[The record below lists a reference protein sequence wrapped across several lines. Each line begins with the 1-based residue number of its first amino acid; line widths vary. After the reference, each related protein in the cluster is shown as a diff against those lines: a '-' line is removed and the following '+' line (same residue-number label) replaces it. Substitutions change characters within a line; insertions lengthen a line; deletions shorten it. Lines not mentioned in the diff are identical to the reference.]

1 MSFVWEF
8 LHTLLMTIRD
18 VTPIMVIIFGFQ
30 FAILKK
36 PIANPVKV
44 MIGFAYVIVGLSL
57 FLVGLELALFPLG
70 ETMAMQ
76 LTAPDFLNQVRITLG
91 GTLEWI
97 DYYWVFLFAFCIG
110 FSTTIAEP
118 SLLAV
123 AIKANQVSAGA
134 ISVNGLRI
142 AVALGVAVGIAL
154 GSYRIVVGDPI
165 HYYIIAGYIL
175 VVIQTYYAPKFIVP
189 LAYDSGGVTT
199 STVTVP
205 LVTALGLGLASTVP
219 GRNPM
224 IDGFGLIAFAS
235 LFPIISVMAYA
246 QLTQYLT
253 LVLLP
258 IIALQKSRT
267 PNIILLLRRRTM
279 RFKLILAFVED
290 SKTEQVLDAARDAGA
305 TGATVINNARGEG
318 LNKKQTFFGLTL
330 EVQKDV
336 VLFVVEEHLSRH
348 ILETISQVGEFDQT
362 SGQGIA
368 VQIDI
373 EDAVGVAHQ
382 VETLTKVVEDEL

>member
-36 PIANPVKV
+36 PIANPVRV
-44 MIGFAYVIVGLSL
+44 MIGFGYVIVGLSL

-76 LTAPDFLNQVRITLG
+76 LTAPDFLNQVRITLDG
-91 GTLEWI
+91 ALEWI

-253 LVLLP
+253 ARSSVNP
-258 IIALQKSRT
+258 S
-267 PNIILLLRRRTM
+267 
-279 RFKLILAFVED
+279 
-290 SKTEQVLDAARDAGA
+290 STEELDAEHHL
-305 TGATVINNARGEG
+305 TSKEKNNA
-318 LNKKQTFFGLTL
+318 L
-330 EVQKDV
+330 
-336 VLFVVEEHLSRH
+336 
-348 ILETISQVGEFDQT
+348 
-362 SGQGIA
+362 
-368 VQIDI
+368 
-373 EDAVGVAHQ
+373 
-382 VETLTKVVEDEL
+382 